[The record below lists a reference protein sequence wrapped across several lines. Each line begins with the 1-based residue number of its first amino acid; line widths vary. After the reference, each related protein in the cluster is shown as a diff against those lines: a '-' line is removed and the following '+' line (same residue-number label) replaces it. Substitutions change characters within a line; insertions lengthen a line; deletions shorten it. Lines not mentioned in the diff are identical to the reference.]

1 MIELEDIDPPD
12 DFDWQYWVESWDRM
26 QERYLVKRTERFEL
40 IARLLRETQGRGG
53 TVLDLGCGTGSLM
66 LTALEALPE
75 AEVVGVDFDPA
86 LLWLAKARLARFG
99 DRSRLVLAD
108 LRSSS
113 WTREV
118 PSPLDAAVSA
128 TALHWFEAD
137 QLVSL
142 YRRIAQLLRPRAIFL
157 NADHVGSDCA
167 DIQRAR
173 ELRREEALSRQTDSR
188 SRSWDEF
195 WGGYSRALGLD
206 TREIH
211 QRISEDWGGK
221 TEEGLPLAWHL
232 DRLREAGFA
241 SVDCFWRTDCDAI
254 YGGIRG

>member
-1 MIELEDIDPPD
+1 MIEVEDIDPPD
-12 DFDWQYWVESWDRM
+12 DFDWQYWVECWDRM
-26 QERYLVKRTERFEL
+26 QERYLVRRTERFEL
-40 IARLLRETQGRGG
+40 IARLLRETQARAG

-66 LTALEALPE
+66 LAALEALPE

-86 LLWLAKARLARFG
+86 MLWLAEARLARFG
-99 DRSRLVLAD
+99 DRSRLILTD
-108 LRSSS
+108 LRRSS

-142 YRRIAQLLRPRAIFL
+142 YRQIAQLLRPGAIFL

-167 DIQRAR
+167 EIQRAW
-173 ELRREEALSRQTDSR
+173 ELRREEARSRQADSR

-195 WGGYSRALGLD
+195 WSEYSRALGLD

-211 QRISEDWGGK
+211 QRIGGGWGGK
-221 TEEGLPLAWHL
+221 IEEGLPLAWHL
-232 DRLREAGFA
+232 DQLREAGFA